1 MEEKI
6 IVFSD
11 ILNNRAS
18 RELVSSVSGKDLAL
32 NPAQISGLSNSYQ
45 AKIMEFQK
53 SNQPIPEVTSM
64 ATENVIEPNVVNEEI
79 APAVEN
85 MIPVEPFNTPVD
97 APQVPVEDIAIPV
110 TESVIP
116 EVNVTSN
123 IIADETPV
131 VTDIPSMEPVIPV
144 DVVTPSVADIVDF
157 QTPEVGQ
164 VEIVPNEGVSSDY
177 DMLIEKIVSI
187 NEKYDKQI
195 ADINFQ
201 RNNEILSLLDENK
214 QKLTETEAQ
223 IADLKN
229 RAEEHLK
236 NAQAAEQIATIAHQ
250 NAQNVQTPIDFP
262 GITSEGM
269 QIAS

>member
-11 ILNNRAS
+11 VFNNRVS

-53 SNQPIPEVTSM
+53 SNQPISEVPPI
-64 ATENVIEPNVVNEEI
+64 ATENIIEPTIANEEI
-79 APAVEN
+79 TPVVEN
-85 MIPVEPFNTPVD
+85 VSPEEPFNTPVD
-97 APQVPVEDIAIPV
+97 VPQVPVVDVNIPV
-110 TESVIP
+110 AESV
-116 EVNVTSN
+116 VSDGNVAPN
-123 IIADETPV
+123 ERIDDPPV
-131 VTDIPSMEPVIPV
+131 VTNIPSIEPIISNNE
-144 DVVTPSVADIVDF
+144 VVTSVADIADL

-177 DMLIEKIVSI
+177 DMLIDKIMSI
-187 NEKYDKQI
+187 NEKYDKQV
-195 ADINFQ
+195 ADINFK
-201 RNNEILSLLDENK
+201 RNNEILSILDENK

-262 GITSEGM
+262 GIASEGM